1 MGDTKKDKIATLNT
15 YAALIQRQAGRI
27 VRPYNADG
35 YVNMMT
41 KYGTSK
47 DASEQYVYQREPV
60 VPDELLTTYYEG
72 NGLFAK
78 IIDAPAEEA
87 LKHGFHL
94 DGINDQKIEDFY
106 RNALDELDWEETATT
121 GLRWA
126 RLFGGSIAVMLIND
140 GRGLEEPLNWRSIK
154 SIDDIRVYD
163 RSLIRPDYASMFS
176 YDPDDPFGTRGS
188 RLGMPEWYDVYSR
201 YGNFRVHDSRVLTFQ
216 NGLLPENTSNTEYQL
231 WGMPEY
237 VKIKRALRD
246 VEVSHG
252 TAPKLLDR
260 SVQAIYKMK
269 DLANELATE
278 DGEEVILKRLQVIDM
293 ARSWLNSIAIDSE
306 GEDYSF
312 RQFTFTGAS
321 EIINATCNFLSALT
335 SIPQT
340 VLFGRSPAGMN
351 ATGTSDLENWYSYVE
366 RYQKR
371 LIRKNLRYL
380 LSIIFQA
387 GLRNGEIDEIPP
399 INIVFEP
406 LWTLSEQE
414 QATLEATK
422 AQAQATRA
430 ATAATYVNMGAVD
443 PSEIRKNLAKT
454 GEFDIEEV
462 FEDESDEEFNE
473 IMEKLEA
480 ARQAQQDPMDAAVP
494 TEPDEGGME
503 DVDEEKDTDIG
514 GNAPAAAP
522 ASTKLPEDM
531 SEEEK
536 AEQKDS
542 QDTLKKSGMDAS
554 DATGH
559 LRKDGEECDCVG
571 VHVVSRAGV
580 LVGTRIS
587 GDGTNML
594 CGPGGHVENGE
605 TLAAAAIRETQEEF
619 GITPL
624 ELIPIGPGSKG
635 TNGHRPFIY
644 LCTDYEGTPK
654 CDENEMTAPV
664 FRKLVDLESAA
675 NLFPAFRDGLAIV
688 KKTVFENAYSDN
700 EMLANGTDKWYNNS
714 RDKRSDGGPGS
725 GNHGHKGVPGQVGG
739 SAPSNKNGCSHP
751 AEAFSPERKAA
762 AKVYDDQHDAD
773 DALRET
779 TGKLWQSFDDA
790 TRTDFGDYTGAD
802 YRPIN
807 AYLRGTYKVGQR
819 MKDKIER
826 LTDAIGSAEL
836 PEDIVLFRGTSDRS
850 FSNLLGLES
859 PDLLEDSDVRDSI
872 IGQTVNDPAF
882 LSCGTAEETGW
893 AKAVQ
898 MRIYCPK
905 GTKGI
910 YAEPFSECGEGE
922 GVNWDDRNDGKSYQD
937 YFSTEFETIL
947 QRGTSMRVTKIERTE
962 AQKYNKFIVDCEVVM
977 QTPKELS

>member
-15 YAALIQRQAGRI
+15 YAKLIERQAGRI

-473 IMEKLEA
+473 IMEKLEQ
-480 ARQAQQDPMDAAVP
+480 ARQAAQNPIGAPDMP
-494 TEPDEGGME
+494 TDESGVEEVEPD
-503 DVDEEKDTDIG
+503 KDTDIG

-522 ASTKLPEDM
+522 ASTKLPEDK
-531 SEEEK
+531 SEEEL
-536 AEQKDS
+536 AEAEGAQEATKKPKLDAVDVTNNSTTGDS
-542 QDTLKKSGMDAS
+542 NADS
-554 DATGH
+554 
-559 LRKDGEECDCVG
+559 VG
-571 VHVVSRAGV
+571 VLVVSRDGI
-580 LVGTRIS
+580 LVGTRKN
-587 GDGTNML
+587 GDAVGTIG
-594 CGPGGHVENGE
+594 GPGGHVEPGE

-619 GITPL
+619 GITPRN
-624 ELIPIGPGSKG
+624 LIQIGLGVKSP
-635 TNGHRPFIY
+635 NGHRPMIY
-644 LCTDYEGTPK
+644 LCTEYDGTPK
-654 CDENEMTAPV
+654 CDDNEMTHPV
-664 FRKLVDLESAA
+664 FRKFEDLENAS
-675 NLFPAFRDGLAIV
+675 NLFEAFKNSLKIAKESIYGNAHHEDGTLV
-688 KKTVFENAYSDN
+688 N
-700 EMLANGTDKWYNNS
+700 ETDKWYNNS
-714 RDKRSDGGPGS
+714 RDKRTDGGPGS
-725 GNHGHKGVPGQVGG
+725 GNFEHKGVKGQLGG

-751 AEAFSPERKAA
+751 AAAFSPERRKAA
-762 AKVYDDQHDAD
+762 AVYQDSNDAD
-773 DALRET
+773 DALRDT
-779 TGKLWQSFDDA
+779 SGKLWQSFDDK
-790 TRTDFGDYTGAD
+790 TRHALTQYTSDGYWD
-802 YRPIN
+802 WN
-807 AYLRGTYKVGQR
+807 AFLRGTTDLLPVRDAEKIQR
-819 MKDKIER
+819 M
-826 LTDAIGSAEL
+826 TDAIGKSEL
-836 PEDIVLFRGTSDRS
+836 PHDMVVFRGTGASS
-850 FSNLLGLES
+850 LASLLDLDD
-859 PDLLEDSDVRDSI
+859 PKDLADQDLLDTLP
-872 IGQTVNDPAF
+872 GKTFTDPAF
-882 LSCGTAEETGW
+882 LSCGTTESTGW
-893 AKAVQ
+893 EKAVQ
-898 MRIYCPK
+898 LRIYCPK

-910 YAEPFSECGEGE
+910 YAEPFSDCGDGAGE
-922 GVNWDDRNDGKSYQD
+922 RWDERSDGKTGQST
-937 YFSTEFETIL
+937 FSSEMETIL
-947 QRGTSMRVTKIERTE
+947 QRGTKLRITKAESTGASRFN
-962 AQKYNKFIVDCEVVM
+962 AFIIDCEVVS
-977 QTPKELS
+977 QHPEDLE